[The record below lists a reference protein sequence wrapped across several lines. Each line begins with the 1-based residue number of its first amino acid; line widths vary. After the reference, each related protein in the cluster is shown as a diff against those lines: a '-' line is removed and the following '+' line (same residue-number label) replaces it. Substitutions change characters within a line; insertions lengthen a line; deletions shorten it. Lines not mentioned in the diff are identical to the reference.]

1 MLELLSGFVDELRA
15 AGLPVSLTEHLD
27 AARAVHHV
35 AIEDPAALR
44 AALGATLVKSSAH
57 WPAFETAFEI
67 YFSPRVEPRPGA
79 QGASAVRGAAEL
91 SSSRAQR
98 GESAAGALSSAAA
111 IAPMSGA
118 ELAAL
123 LLEAIRQGGRAA
135 GAALARSA
143 VDRYASIEPGRP
155 VGGSYYLYRTLRHLD
170 LDGLLDRLLEEARG
184 QEELTTLE
192 ERLLAD
198 EYRAR
203 IAALREAIEAE
214 IRRRLVLDRGA
225 QALARSVRRALPED
239 VDVMHANREELA
251 ALHRTLHPL
260 SRKLAVRLGRRRRNR
275 RRGSLDFRATVRRS
289 LSAGGVPVEPRFRH
303 PRPAKPEIFVVA
315 DISGSVASFA
325 RFTLELVYALST
337 QFSKVRS
344 FVFVDGIDEVTH
356 VFEHA
361 DDPAAA
367 VRRITAEADV
377 VWLDGHSDY
386 GHAFEEFDRRW
397 GDEVTSRATV
407 LVLGDARNNYHASG
421 AWVLSELQHQA
432 RHVYWLNPEPREYWG
447 SGDSIVDEY
456 AVHCDAVVECRTLR
470 QLERFV
476 TELA

>member
-1 MLELLSGFVDELRA
+1 MLELLAGFVDELRA

-203 IAALREAIEAE
+203 IAALRKAIEAE